1 MPAVPAANRMAR
13 STTAAPD
20 AKHPQD
26 DEADVCL
33 GNLGAENEQ
42 IVTNVLSYFKE
53 EATRSRLLCPL
64 KRVCRRTAQAT
75 GLSKSAVVGAL
86 GDRGPSLTPELE
98 SDDAA
103 GLHRLAGD
111 AAGLCALRR
120 QILFHCAN
128 YGKPPSLR
136 VVCDMIREQCNASCT
151 RSAAVTLLDRLGF
164 RLRRLPGSNA
174 RLLLED
180 SQQAAARVGFLRK
193 LREFRTEGREVVYL
207 ASRQLPQRGA
217 GGGLLLVHAGH
228 LAQLLPLRDML
239 RAHGPPGAAVSQED
253 LRCWLVRKLGPFLPK
268 ESAVVAFQVP
278 FYRVLAEGG
287 GGFWLDKVLE
297 EQGHAVLRP
306 PPQLLDLNPMENV
319 WCTLHEQLG
328 DVGGG
333 AGALSLL
340 AELAGSASLHLALM
354 RTWTQSLADVQEAE
368 DALLE
373 CSLEVDSKLETL
385 LLTEKVP
392 GTESDD
398 ASDMD
403 TDCDE
408 PEAPPANCDVP
419 ATASPPADP
428 TDEHPPQEGAT
439 VPSDEP
445 AADPQR
451 SAEAVSPPVEVPPPN
466 DTLARLEDFAWIHSH
481 VDPSVW
487 SDVTQLVSEVREFP
501 GLTQ

>member
-1 MPAVPAANRMAR
+1 MPAANRMAR

-151 RSAAVTLLDRLGF
+151 RSAAVALLDRLGF

-180 SQQAAARVGFLRK
+180 SQQ
-193 LREFRTEGREVVYL
+193 
-207 ASRQLPQRGA
+207 
-217 GGGLLLVHAGH
+217 
-228 LAQLLPLRDML
+228 
-239 RAHGPPGAAVSQED
+239 VS
-253 LRCWLVRKLGPFLPK
+253 
-268 ESAVVAFQVP
+268 
-278 FYRVLAEGG
+278 AEG
-287 GGFWLDKVLE
+287 FE
-297 EQGHAVLRP
+297 C
-306 PPQLLDLNPMENV
+306 LLM
-319 WCTLHEQLG
+319 
-328 DVGGG
+328 
-333 AGALSLL
+333 AGRLFP
-340 AELAGSASLHLALM
+340 
-354 RTWTQSLADVQEAE
+354 T
-368 DALLE
+368 
-373 CSLEVDSKLETL
+373 
-385 LLTEKVP
+385 
-392 GTESDD
+392 
-398 ASDMD
+398 
-403 TDCDE
+403 
-408 PEAPPANCDVP
+408 PPARTRCDLVWP
-419 ATASPPADP
+419 RFGC
-428 TDEHPPQEGAT
+428 Q
-439 VPSDEP
+439 
-445 AADPQR
+445 
-451 SAEAVSPPVEVPPPN
+451 
-466 DTLARLEDFAWIHSH
+466 ARRVIE
-481 VDPSVW
+481 
-487 SDVTQLVSEVREFP
+487 
-501 GLTQ
+501 

>member
-1 MPAVPAANRMAR
+1 MAR

-180 SQQAAARVGFLRK
+180 SQQSAFGVGKSETAANMI
-193 LREFRTEGREVVYL
+193 
-207 ASRQLPQRGA
+207 S
-217 GGGLLLVHAGH
+217 
-228 LAQLLPLRDML
+228 
-239 RAHGPPGAAVSQED
+239 PGAAT
-253 LRCWLVRKLGPFLPK
+253 CW
-268 ESAVVAFQVP
+268 
-278 FYRVLAEGG
+278 
-287 GGFWLDKVLE
+287 
-297 EQGHAVLRP
+297 
-306 PPQLLDLNPMENV
+306 
-319 WCTLHEQLG
+319 
-328 DVGGG
+328 
-333 AGALSLL
+333 
-340 AELAGSASLHLALM
+340 
-354 RTWTQSLADVQEAE
+354 
-368 DALLE
+368 ALLVATLPRATKVCQLKAQAMGPSKSNAVATPGGCGICALRRQILFYHDKYGE
-373 CSLEVDSKLETL
+373 SNRCSVCATL
-385 LLTEKVP
+385 Y
-392 GTESDD
+392 ESG
-398 ASDMD
+398 ARH
-403 TDCDE
+403 
-408 PEAPPANCDVP
+408 PA
-419 ATASPPADP
+419 
-428 TDEHPPQEGAT
+428 
-439 VPSDEP
+439 
-445 AADPQR
+445 
-451 SAEAVSPPVEVPPPN
+451 
-466 DTLARLEDFAWIHSH
+466 
-481 VDPSVW
+481 
-487 SDVTQLVSEVREFP
+487 
-501 GLTQ
+501 

>member
-1 MPAVPAANRMAR
+1 MAR

-180 SQQAAARVGFLRK
+180 SQQVSGLQMSLSDAS
-193 LREFRTEGREVVYL
+193 GR
-207 ASRQLPQRGA
+207 R
-217 GGGLLLVHAGH
+217 
-228 LAQLLPLRDML
+228 PLRRGL
-239 RAHGPPGAAVSQED
+239 
-253 LRCWLVRKLGPFLPK
+253 
-268 ESAVVAFQVP
+268 
-278 FYRVLAEGG
+278 
-287 GGFWLDKVLE
+287 
-297 EQGHAVLRP
+297 
-306 PPQLLDLNPMENV
+306 
-319 WCTLHEQLG
+319 
-328 DVGGG
+328 
-333 AGALSLL
+333 
-340 AELAGSASLHLALM
+340 
-354 RTWTQSLADVQEAE
+354 
-368 DALLE
+368 
-373 CSLEVDSKLETL
+373 
-385 LLTEKVP
+385 
-392 GTESDD
+392 
-398 ASDMD
+398 
-403 TDCDE
+403 
-408 PEAPPANCDVP
+408 
-419 ATASPPADP
+419 ATA
-428 TDEHPPQEGAT
+428 
-439 VPSDEP
+439 
-445 AADPQR
+445 
-451 SAEAVSPPVEVPPPN
+451 
-466 DTLARLEDFAWIHSH
+466 ARLEGLSNERWRRNEWPSCRSHFASQHSA
-481 VDPSVW
+481 
-487 SDVTQLVSEVREFP
+487 SEKAKRP
-501 GLTQ
+501 QT